1 MVNWGCPKN
10 PTMRSILLSKKSI
23 LAFVLLGTA
32 AIFSSFQ
39 SFQVNNTNNAVPEG
53 NFVNFESSHV
63 HPLDITPDNS
73 KLLAVNTANNS
84 LEVFQIQ
91 DGALLNIASIPVGMD
106 PVTVRVF
113 DNTTAWVVN
122 NVSDNISIVDL
133 TQLAVVRS
141 IRTENEPSDVVF
153 AGSPQKAFVSC
164 AERESIQVF
173 DPANLSAAPTEI
185 LLQGE
190 QPRAMAVSPD
200 GSTVYTAF
208 FESGNQTTVVPGS
221 DFMAAGF
228 GSPQGGSTSVINDV
242 RDVNGPYGGVV
253 PVPNNGTVF
262 NPPMNPLLPVKDDMQ
277 SLVVRKNASGQW
289 MDDNNGNWTNMV
301 SGGQGVRVAGWDVL
315 DNDVAVLN
323 ANSLA
328 LSYQKH
334 LGNILMAMDVNP
346 LTGKV
351 SVVGTDA
358 TNEIRFEPNLR
369 GVFLRV
375 NVSQFNQGVPA
386 NDIDDL
392 NGHLTYA
399 SHTVPLT
406 EREKSIG
413 DPRAI
418 VWKNDGMKAYVS
430 GMGSNNVIT
439 IDQTGARTNPLP
451 IKVGEGP
458 TGIVIDEVRN
468 QVYVL
473 NKFSGTIS
481 TIDMTNDQQIAQT
494 DFFDPTPLAIK
505 VGRKHMYNTHLGS
518 GNGHISCGSCH
529 VDGKWDR
536 LAWDLGNPAG
546 DMEVHDTVTFHPLKG
561 LKTTQFLI
569 DILDKGTG
577 KLHWR
582 GDKDDFFQFAGAFQH
597 LQGNDAP
604 LDSASMQ
611 EFMDF
616 LGTTYHVPNPYRP
629 FRPET
634 QSAGSR
640 LNPNRVRGPGTTFQ
654 TIQTVT
660 PIFISINNNCSHC
673 HLANTGRGVTN
684 IQPGND
690 NMGADLRS
698 TYKKIGFWYS
708 STESTAGF
716 GLMSDGAFES
726 KFNIP
731 GTSDY
736 FGDYEGELLAFSGG
750 IVQTTSPQSFNFNF
764 VHTSQDAHAA
774 VGLQETLNG
783 SIGSLTEVNNL
794 KGLAEDYNEMGMI
807 VTGVYQGEQRGFYYQ
822 GADTYQSDQASQT
835 VTHTDLTTAA
845 QAVNGE
851 ALSWMLVHDQVK
863 EGAVDG
869 NMDGTLDGDEVSVKL
884 VMRSRL
890 QGAHMG
896 GVANMSNTLIA
907 SGLLPALDPYGSGL
921 SADAGIMVDNGP
933 LSPVDWME
941 VELRDVTDPS
951 IVVAYKSVMLLSN
964 GTMVEPAGE
973 QVLTFDGVPGGDYY
987 VAVRHRNHFGAMTV
1001 ADLLLS
1007 DSPEL
1012 VDFSSSSTSTY
1023 GVEAQFDDN
1032 GVTMLWMGD
1041 VNADGTIKYT
1051 GSANDRDQIL
1061 LGIGGASPTNIVT
1074 GYMVEDVNLDGQVKY
1089 TGSANDRDPLLLNI
1103 GGSAPTNTRSGQLP

>member
-1 MVNWGCPKN
+1 VPKF
-10 PTMRSILLSKKSI
+10 PKMRLLPSSKTGVLAIL
-23 LAFVLLGTA
+23 LLGTA
-32 AIFSSFQ
+32 GIFSAFQ
-39 SFQVNNTNNAVPEG
+39 SFQINNTSNAVPEA
-53 NFVNFESSHV
+53 NFVNFESAHV
-63 HPLDITPDNS
+63 HPMDMTPDET

-84 LEVFQIQ
+84 LEVFQVQ
-91 DGALLNIASIPVGMD
+91 DGDLLNIASIPVGLD
-106 PVTVRVF
+106 PVTVRVLN
-113 DNTTAWVVN
+113 NTTAWVVN

-153 AGSPQKAFVSC
+153 AGTPQKAFVSC

-173 DPANLSAAPTEI
+173 DLSNLDLAPNEI
-185 LLQGE
+185 LLKGE

-208 FESGNQTTVVPGS
+208 FESGNQTTVIPGS
-221 DFMAAGF
+221 DFMAMGF
-228 GSPQGGSTSVINDV
+228 SSPQGGSTSIANDV
-242 RDVNGPYGGVV
+242 RNVNGPYGGVV
-253 PVPNNGTVF
+253 PVPNDGAGF

-277 SLVVRKNASGQW
+277 SLVVRKNSSGQW
-289 MDDNNGNWTNMV
+289 LDDNGGNWTNMV

-346 LTGKV
+346 VTGKV

-375 NVSQFNQGVPA
+375 NVSQFIQGSA
-386 NDIDDL
+386 TNDITDL

-399 SHTVPLT
+399 SHTVPVA

-418 VWKNDGMKAYVS
+418 VWKSDGTKAYVS

-451 IKVGEGP
+451 INVGEGP
-458 TGIVIDEVRN
+458 TGIVIDETRN

-481 TIDMTNDQQIAQT
+481 TIDMTNDQQVAQT
-494 DFFDPTPLAIK
+494 EFFDPTPLAIK
-505 VGRKHMYNTHLGS
+505 VGRKHLYNTHIGS

-582 GDKDDFFQFAGAFQH
+582 GDKDDFFQFAGAFKD

-604 LDSASMQ
+604 LDSAQMQ

-640 LNPNRVRGPGTTFQ
+640 LNPGRVRGPGTTFQ
-654 TIQTVT
+654 TIQTVS

-708 STESTAGF
+708 STENTAGF
-716 GLMSDGAFES
+716 GLMSDGSFES
-726 KFNIP
+726 KFNTG

-736 FGDYEGELLAFSGG
+736 FGDYEGELLSFAGG

-764 VHTSQDAHAA
+764 THTSQDSHAA

-783 SIGSLTEVNNL
+783 AIGSAAEVNDL
-794 KGLAEDYNEMGMI
+794 RDFADDYNELGLI
-807 VTGVYQGEQRGFYYQ
+807 VTGMYQGEQRGFYYL
-822 GADTYQSDQASQT
+822 GSGSYQSDVAGQT
-835 VTHTDLTTAA
+835 VTHNNLVAAA
-845 QAVNGE
+845 QATNGE

-863 EGAVDG
+863 GRAVDR
-869 NMDGTLDGDEVSVKL
+869 NMDGTLDGDDTSVRL

-890 QGAHMG
+890 QGAHVG
-896 GVANMSNTLIA
+896 AGDMSHDLIL
-907 SGLLPALDPYGSGL
+907 SGLLPAADPYGSGML
-921 SADAGIMVDNGP
+921 ADDAIMVTSGA

-941 VELRDVTDPS
+941 VELRDAINPS
-951 IVVAYKSVMLLSN
+951 VVVAYKSVMLLSN
-964 GTMVEPAGE
+964 GKLVEPSGG
-973 QVLTFDGVPGGDYY
+973 QTLIFDGIAPGDYY
-987 VAVRHRNHFGAMTV
+987 VAVRHRNHLGAMT
-1001 ADLLLS
+1001 ASGLMLS
-1007 DSPEL
+1007 ETPEL
-1012 VDFSSSSTSTY
+1012 LDFTSSSTATY
-1023 GVEAQFDDN
+1023 GSQAQYIDA
-1032 GVTMLWMGD
+1032 GVNMLWMGD
-1041 VNADGTIKYT
+1041 VNQDGSIKYT
-1051 GSANDRDQIL
+1051 GSANDRDVIL
-1061 LGIGGASPTNIVT
+1061 LGIGGAIPTNVVS
-1074 GYMVEDVNLDGQVKY
+1074 GYMIEDANLDGEVKY
-1089 TGSANDRDPLLLNI
+1089 IGAANDRDPVLLNI
-1103 GGSAPTNTRSGQLP
+1103 GGSVPTNVRTEQLP